1 MVGHLGKLKLSLVVV
16 ADVALSAANLLE
28 IGRGRGVRWRKGGV
42 ATAQ

>member
-1 MVGHLGKLKLSLVVV
+1 MGKLKLSLVVV

-28 IGRGRGVRWRKGGV
+28 IGRGRGRGVRWRKGGV